1 MAVGT
6 SLALLAFAFFR
17 VVSTFKSRSPD
28 ASALTV
34 NSFDCKPINR
44 IAIGE
49 VLLALL
55 VCYGDALRKLLGTA
69 PLSVKQL
76 LLATASAV
84 VLLALREIGKLIARN
99 RAPSPS
105 AVPALSRAG
114 KDS

>member
-1 MAVGT
+1 
-6 SLALLAFAFFR
+6 
-17 VVSTFKSRSPD
+17 
-28 ASALTV
+28 
-34 NSFDCKPINR
+34 
-44 IAIGE
+44 